1 MFVCL
6 CVSTVGIPL
15 DNLLYA
21 FVKYEKHSH
30 RMANTTRKTTH
41 LERPVVRE
49 HRATDQIQLTTDTT
63 LFTVKTKPYLVME
76 QQSNEYI
83 LCAA

>member
-1 MFVCL
+1 ML
-6 CVSTVGIPL
+6 S
-15 DNLLYA
+15 
-21 FVKYEKHSH
+21 S
-30 RMANTTRKTTH
+30 NTKSIHIEWQTQRKKTTH